1 MSWAEI
7 ISFDEVR
14 ARQQWD
20 TLCQQL
26 QTRFHQWLDILGG
39 ALTEACSRFGR
50 GDYNCLGVASAAH
63 EWRERDDY
71 PTCLPRRSV
80 SPAYL
85 LSHM

>member
-7 ISFDEVR
+7 ILFDEVR
-14 ARQQWD
+14 VRQQWD

-26 QTRFHQWLDILGG
+26 QTRFDQWRD
-39 ALTEACSRFGR
+39 
-50 GDYNCLGVASAAH
+50 
-63 EWRERDDY
+63 RDDY
-71 PTCLPRRSV
+71 PTCRPRRTV